1 MAGVSLDHK
10 LMYWELFYFSFYAK
24 RKYAQDQR
32 KRISRPTI
40 RNLHSSSTE
49 PSQFAMDR
57 KSVAVLILIVILTV
71 SVILAKSSSYDF
83 FDDQARDYYDT
94 LYQRE
99 IPRERVKSH
108 RLNVVDFKMPGIHP
122 EKVSLLLTKQERFS
136 CPHLSPLVIIF
147 ADRCLWAF
155 LWASLILVQ

>member
-1 MAGVSLDHK
+1 M
-10 LMYWELFYFSFYAK
+10 
-24 RKYAQDQR
+24 
-32 KRISRPTI
+32 
-40 RNLHSSSTE
+40 
-49 PSQFAMDR
+49 
-57 KSVAVLILIVILTV
+57 AVLILMVILTL
-71 SVILAKSSSYDF
+71 SVILAKSFSYDF

-99 IPRERVKSH
+99 IPRERVKSQ

-122 EKVSLLLTKQERFS
+122 EKVNLLLTEQERFS

-147 ADRCLWAF
+147 SDRCLWAF

>member
-1 MAGVSLDHK
+1 
-10 LMYWELFYFSFYAK
+10 
-24 RKYAQDQR
+24 
-32 KRISRPTI
+32 
-40 RNLHSSSTE
+40 
-49 PSQFAMDR
+49 MDR

-99 IPRERVKSH
+99 IPRERVKSQ

-122 EKVSLLLTKQERFS
+122 EKVSLLLTKQPGKILLPTFVAFS
-136 CPHLSPLVIIF
+136 NYFCRSVFMGFSLSIAYACAVK
-147 ADRCLWAF
+147 
-155 LWASLILVQ
+155 

>member
-1 MAGVSLDHK
+1 MF
-10 LMYWELFYFSFYAK
+10 WELLYFSFYAK
-24 RKYAQDQR
+24 REYAQDHR
-32 KRISRPTI
+32 TRISRPTI

-49 PSQFAMDR
+49 PSQLAMDR
-57 KSVAVLILIVILTV
+57 KSVAVLILTV
-71 SVILAKSSSYDF
+71 SVILAKSFSYDF
-83 FDDQARDYYDT
+83 FDDQARNYYDT

-99 IPRERVKSH
+99 IPRERVKGQ

-122 EKVSLLLTKQERFS
+122 DKVSLLLTKQERFS